1 MEGINQ
7 EVWIGLKPISPT
19 SKALRD
25 SEGNAYWR
33 YCPLEE
39 FLEMAA
45 QLDELGVEKEF
56 PSISEFTCRRVAEAL
71 DNNPR
76 SIPEM
81 RAAWRTSG
89 GFEFGGFY
97 TASEVDYLTQEA
109 GQ

>member
-1 MEGINQ
+1 MNKESA
-7 EVWIGLKPISPT
+7 LKH
-19 SKALRD
+19 
-25 SEGNAYWR
+25 
-33 YCPLEE
+33 
-39 FLEMAA
+39 LEMYLRKTHDLYCN
-45 QLDELGVEKEF
+45 QGGLQYSDKYISDEVE
-56 PSISEFTCRRVAEAL
+56 R